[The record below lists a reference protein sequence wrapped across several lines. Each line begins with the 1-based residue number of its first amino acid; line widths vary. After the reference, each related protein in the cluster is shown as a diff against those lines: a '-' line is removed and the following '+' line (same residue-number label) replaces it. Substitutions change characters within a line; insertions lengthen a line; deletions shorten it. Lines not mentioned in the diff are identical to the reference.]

1 MMLFFEHRNAQRQWC
16 GSVMRTT
23 LTLDDDVAAE
33 VERLRREEGLG
44 LSEAVNRL
52 VRAGMTAPR
61 SRSPYRHE
69 TRELGLK
76 VDVADIGAVLD
87 LLDED

>member
-1 MMLFFEHRNAQRQWC
+1 
-16 GSVMRTT
+16 MRTT
-23 LTLDDDVAAE
+23 FTLDDDVAAE

-52 VRAGMTAPR
+52 IRAGMARPAT
-61 SRSPYRHE
+61 SRPYRH
-69 TRELGLK
+69 RSVSVGLK

-87 LLDED
+87 VLDDD